1 MYIYKAVSIS
11 VNVVIY
17 YFIYHGKNITYLF
30 GVQYI
35 ICIFVYR
42 K

>member
-1 MYIYKAVSIS
+1 MCIYKAVYVLI
-11 VNVVIY
+11 NTVIY
-17 YFIYHGKNITYLF
+17 HFIYYGKNVTYLF